1 MANLQQ
7 APILQFD
14 IEKPE
19 GSNNF
24 YKLPQQLMDAVFA
37 GLGNSSAQLRIMIV
51 LIGTKPGF
59 GVSEEWILQRTSL
72 LHSSYITA
80 RKALVDKGW
89 ITLEKGIIRVNF
101 KTILN
106 SSNMVLPQNDNNE
119 TSKEKSNMVLPQKS
133 NMVLQQRGNMVLPI
147 INKEQINKIDKKVNY
162 KNEAYHSLTNPDGSF
177 KM

>member
-59 GVSEEWILQRTSL
+59 GISEEWMLQRTSL
-72 LHSSYITA
+72 LHASYMTA
-80 RKALVDKGW
+80 RKALADKGW
-89 ITLEKGIIRVNF
+89 ITLEKGVIRVNF

-106 SSNMVLPQNDNNE
+106 SSNMILPQNDNE
-119 TSKEKSNMVLPQKS
+119 TSKEKSNTTLQQKS
-133 NMVLQQRGNMVLPI
+133 NTVLQQRSNTILPI
-147 INKEQINKIDKKVNY
+147 IDKEQINKIDKEIDY
-162 KNEAYHSLTNPDGSF
+162 KNDAYHSMTNPDGSF

>member
-1 MANLQQ
+1 MANLKQ
-7 APILQFD
+7 APILSFD

-59 GVSEEWILQRTSL
+59 GVSEEWILQKTSL

-89 ITLEKGIIRVNF
+89 KKKKKGIIRVNF

-106 SSNMVLPQNDNNE
+106 SSNMVLPQNDNE
-119 TSKEKSNMVLPQKS
+119 TSKERSNTTLQQKS
-133 NMVLQQRGNMVLPI
+133 NMVLQQRGNMVYPI
-147 INKEQINKIDKKVNY
+147 INKEQINKIDKEIDY
-162 KNEAYHSLTNPDGSF
+162 KDEAHHSITNPDGSF

>member
-106 SSNMVLPQNDNNE
+106 SSNMVLPQNNNNE
-119 TSKEKSNMVLPQKS
+119 ISKTMND
-133 NMVLQQRGNMVLPI
+133 I
-147 INKEQINKIDKKVNY
+147 INIINTLIIFIIIPCIKPFFFIILHNINEEIKAEIDKQRKM
-162 KNEAYHSLTNPDGSF
+162 PDSINLSSILV
-177 KM
+177 

>member
-89 ITLEKGIIRVNF
+89 ITLEKGIILKQF
-101 KTILN
+101 
-106 SSNMVLPQNDNNE
+106 
-119 TSKEKSNMVLPQKS
+119 
-133 NMVLQQRGNMVLPI
+133 
-147 INKEQINKIDKKVNY
+147 
-162 KNEAYHSLTNPDGSF
+162 
-177 KM
+177 

>member
-89 ITLEKGIIRVNF
+89 ITLEKGVIRVNF
-101 KTILN
+101 RTILN
-106 SSNMVLPQNDNNE
+106 SSNMVLPQKDNNE
-119 TSKEKSNMVLPQKS
+119 ISKERSNMVLQQKS
-133 NMVLQQRGNMVLPI
+133 NMVLQQRGNMVYPI
-147 INKEQINKIDKKVNY
+147 INKEQINKIDKEIDY
-162 KNEAYHSLTNPDGSF
+162 KDEAHHSLTNPDGSF